1 MRENEAS
8 GPPAYESPLA
18 TRYATA
24 KMIEN
29 FGDLRRARLWRQL
42 WIALAE
48 AQRELGLPIIERQ
61 IEALRAHQDDVDFAS
76 VAAHEAKLRH
86 DVMAHVRAWG
96 EQVGPE
102 AEKIIHVGATSCYV
116 TDNAELVMIR
126 DGLEL
131 LMDRLFTVLEQ
142 LRDFAMQQRSEATL
156 AYTHFQPAQLT
167 TVGKRACLWLA
178 DLAEDMQTL
187 ASVQAR
193 LRLRGAKGTTGTQAS
208 FLSLF
213 DGDHGKVRALDRRIA
228 EKMGFSSVAAV
239 TGQTYSRKYDGWVLS
254 ALSDVCASAAK
265 LASDLRLLAHERE
278 VDEPFEDTQVGSS
291 AMAYKR
297 NPMRSERICSLARF
311 VFSLSTSPHQ
321 THAQQWLER
330 TLDDSANRRLVI
342 TEAFLATDAVLNLL
356 ADVSAGLRVHP
367 AVIRANMADELAFMA
382 TENVIMNG
390 VRAGESRQRLHEKIR
405 EHSLAAVRR
414 MKEDGASNDLLERM
428 RKDPELAAFVSAE
441 AIDPARYVGRA
452 PQQVDEFVAE
462 VLEPL
467 IVTHAHRRGRFAPR
481 VRV

>member
-1 MRENEAS
+1 MRDDEAS
-8 GPPAYESPLA
+8 GAPAYQSPLS

-24 KMIEN
+24 AMIEN
-29 FGDLRRARLWRQL
+29 FGDLRRARLWRRL
-42 WIALAE
+42 WISLAE

-61 IEALRAHQDDVDFAS
+61 IEALCAHEADVDFAR
-76 VAAHEAKLRH
+76 VAEHEAKLRH

-102 AEKIIHVGATSCYV
+102 AEKIIHLGATSCYV
-116 TDNAELVMIR
+116 TDNAELVMMR

-142 LRDFAMQQRSEATL
+142 LRAFAVTHRAEATL

-167 TVGKRACLWLA
+167 TVGKRACLWVQDLA
-178 DLAEDMQTL
+178 DDLETL
-187 ASVQAR
+187 AHVRGR
-193 LRLRGAKGTTGTQAS
+193 LKLRGAKGTTGTQAS

-213 DGDHGKVRALDRRIA
+213 DGDHDKVRALDRRVA
-228 EKMGFSSVAAV
+228 EKMGFAATVPV
-239 TGQTYSRKYDGWVLS
+239 TGQTYPRKYDGWVLS
-254 ALSDVCASAAK
+254 ALADVCASAAK

-297 NPMRSERICSLARF
+297 NPMRSERISSLARF
-311 VFSLSTSPHQ
+311 VFSLATSPHQ

-342 TEAFLATDAVLNLL
+342 TEGFLATDAVLNLL

-390 VRAGESRQRLHEKIR
+390 VRAGESRQRLHERIR

-414 MKEDGASNDLLERM
+414 MKEDGASNDLLDRM
-428 RKDPELAAFVSAE
+428 RQDPDLSRFVSAE

-452 PQQVDEFVAE
+452 PQQVDDFLAE
-462 VLEPL
+462 VLDPL
-467 IVTHAHRRGRFAPR
+467 LAAHAHRRGRFAPR